1 MLFLLLPALMMW
13 GCEQLGLGEGPGP
26 RDDNGQGGDNGGN
39 NTPEVVVDWTDE
51 AWYATNFWE
60 RTDRQKE
67 GLRGPV
73 KKLCETTYVGRTD
86 YEYDRQGHLIKT
98 REYNSDGTGQEKIC
112 TYAYDA
118 SGRLVKMEVRY
129 AGDDTLYAV
138 ETYEYNNPGR
148 FVATNLFD
156 CGMEVTG
163 LNNAII
169 KDCSY
174 YERKVYGAGE
184 YNYWTA
190 TYTFGDDGNLTVK
203 ESNYSKGE
211 SDDEPRD
218 PSESSFTIRYQNG
231 MPVSSEGDNRRYK
244 VQEVSYYP
252 NGMYRYYKLAEQNS
266 YNFDTG
272 WDVKAWTMLD
282 NGRYLA
288 IKEFDLLEG
297 QPSSISLT
305 SRWYSR
311 LYDEH
316 FDLTE
321 NKEGNEERGTADPVF
336 DDTWTDY
343 KYDAHGN
350 WISRDEH
357 GIARWTG
364 QKYTTTHTRV
374 IEYFE

>member
-1 MLFLLLPALMMW
+1 MLW
-13 GCEQLGLGEGPGP
+13 GCEQLGLGDNPAPGE
-26 RDDNGQGGDNGGN
+26 DNGQGGDNGGGS
-39 NTPEVVVDWTDE
+39 NTPGVVVDWTDE
-51 AWYATNFWE
+51 VWYSSNFWE

-73 KKLCETTYVGRTD
+73 KKWCETTYVGRTD

-98 REYNSDGTGQEKIC
+98 REYKSDGTGEEKIC
-112 TYAYDA
+112 TYSYDA

-129 AGDDTLYAV
+129 AGDDTVYAT
-138 ETYEYNNPGR
+138 ETYEYDNPGR

-203 ESNYSKGE
+203 ESNYSKADG
-211 SDDEPRD
+211 DAEPMN
-218 PSESSFTIRYQNG
+218 PSESSFTVRYQNG
-231 MPVSSEGDNRRYK
+231 MPVASEGENRRYK
-244 VQEVSYYP
+244 VLEVSYYP
-252 NGMYRYYKLAEQNS
+252 NGMYRYYKMAESNV

-288 IKEFDLLEG
+288 VKEFDLLEG

-311 LYDEH
+311 RYDEH
-316 FDLTE
+316 FDLIE
-321 NKEGNEERGTADPVF
+321 NKEGNKERGAADPVF

-343 KYDAHGN
+343 KYDSHGN

-357 GIARWTG
+357 GIARRSG
-364 QKYTTTHTRV
+364 QEYTTTHTRV